1 MVSFR
6 NFFSI
11 CIMMAVLFFM
21 FQFFQLFKERGNAYD
36 TNGYIEETVL
46 SGTEQWNASG
56 EADAPG
62 ILFLGDGQGEMAN
75 VVGQWC
81 LYTKHSLT
89 IVESPE
95 QMQELAQV
103 KPAEML
109 LIDGALLQLPQQEE
123 ALLELADTGTAMV
136 FLRLPQARELEK
148 CAKLKS
154 LLGIAEVAAQSA
166 EVEGI
171 QMYSGF
177 LLGGGVTYKV
187 NREEDEKQQDLE
199 TNVPW
204 YRLGRGTKVYMT
216 GLMDEEEVEQE
227 MFPPVVWRNNF
238 QGTFVFAVNGSYM
251 TQLLGMGF
259 LSSFV
264 YELQDYAL
272 YPVVNAQNAT
282 VANFPGFAGEN
293 EDKIME
299 LYSRSP
305 GALQQDVMWPGL
317 SALSDKNRQKFT
329 CFFMAQYDY
338 GDEEEPSGEDIVF
351 FLQQLKEI
359 DGEAGQTLEYRGNV
373 TLKEKLVRDEAFW
386 EQNAVSYRFSAFYA
400 GEKLEDEENT
410 ALTDGSLPD
419 VRTVVNSYQEGDKL
433 LSYYNDRITVQC
445 LTGDASRYTYSR
457 DLQKRSL
464 ETSLGYSNLL
474 LDMKPAL
481 WPQSKEEQWEN
492 YFDEISSNVGTYWL
506 GKDRFDSTTLTESDS
521 RVRNFLNLRYDQS
534 RQGNILTVNVEGV
547 QEAWFLLRTHGENIE
562 EMQGGEYRRLEDN
575 AFLIHVTAASAQ
587 LHLGTGSGQ
596 IDFFFSEE
604 RKDGNT
610 KGE

>member
-21 FQFFQLFKERGNAYD
+21 FQFFLLFKESGNVYD
-36 TNGYIEETVL
+36 KNEYIEEAVL
-46 SGTEQWNASG
+46 SGEEQWDAFG
-56 EADAPG
+56 EEDAPR
-62 ILFLGDGQGEMAN
+62 ILFLGEEQGEMAN
-75 VVGQWC
+75 VVSQWC

-89 IVESPE
+89 TVESPE
-95 QMQELAQV
+95 QMLELAHEN
-103 KPAEML
+103 PTEML
-109 LIDGALLQLPQQEE
+109 LIDGTLLQLPQQEE
-123 ALLELADTGTAMV
+123 VLLKLVDTGTAIV
-136 FLRLPQARELEK
+136 FLRLPQARKVEE

-154 LLGIAEVAAQSA
+154 LLGIAEVAAQST

-171 QMYSGF
+171 QMFSGF

-187 NREEDEKQQDLE
+187 NREEDEKLQDLE
-199 TNVPW
+199 TDVPW
-204 YRLGRGTKVYMT
+204 YRLGKGTKVYMT
-216 GLMDEEEVEQE
+216 GLLDEDEVEQE
-227 MFPPVVWRNNF
+227 MFPPIVWRNNF

-251 TQLLGMGF
+251 TQMLGMGF
-259 LSSFV
+259 LSGFV

-293 EDKIME
+293 DEKIME

-338 GDEEEPSGEDIVF
+338 GDEAEPSGEDIVF
-351 FLQQLKEI
+351 FLQQLKEV
-359 DGEAGQTLEYRGNV
+359 DGEAGQTLEYQGNV
-373 TLKEKLVRDEAFW
+373 TLEEKLVRDKAFW
-386 EQNAVSYRFSAFYA
+386 EQNAVSYRFSAYYA
-400 GEKLEDEENT
+400 GEKLEDEEK
-410 ALTDGSLPD
+410 AVFADGSLPD
-419 VRTVVNSYQEGDKL
+419 VRTVVNSYQEGEKL
-433 LSYYNDRITVQC
+433 LYYYNDGITVQC
-445 LTGDASRYTYSR
+445 LTGDAGKYTYSR

-464 ETSLGYSNLL
+464 DTSLGYSNLL

-492 YFDEISSNVGTYWL
+492 YFDELASNLGTYWL

-521 RVRNFLNLRYDQS
+521 RVRNFLNLKYSQG
-534 RQGNILTVNVEGV
+534 RQGNTITIKVDVV
-547 QEAWFLLRTHGENIE
+547 QEAWFLLRTRGENIA
-562 EMQGGEYRRLEDN
+562 EMQGGEYRKIEDN
-575 AFLIHVTAASAQ
+575 TYLIHVTDASAQ
-587 LHLGTGSGQ
+587 LHLGTESGQ
-596 IDFFFSEE
+596 TDFYFSEE
-604 RKDGNT
+604 RQR
-610 KGE
+610 

>member
-21 FQFFQLFKERGNAYD
+21 FQFFLLFKESGNFYD
-36 TNGYIEETVL
+36 TNEYIEEAPL
-46 SGTEQWNASG
+46 SGEEQWKASG
-56 EADAPG
+56 GDDAPG
-62 ILFLGDGQGEMAN
+62 ILFLGEERGEMAN
-75 VVGQWC
+75 VVSQWC

-95 QMQELAQV
+95 QMLSLAQAN
-103 KPAEML
+103 PAEML
-109 LIDGALLQLPQQEE
+109 LLDGALLQLPRQEE

-136 FLRLPQARELEK
+136 FLRLPGARELED
-148 CAKLKS
+148 CAKLRS
-154 LLGIAEVAAQSA
+154 LLGIAEVEAQSA
-166 EVEGI
+166 EVEGL

-177 LLGGGVTYKV
+177 LLGGGVAYKV
-187 NREEDEKQQDLE
+187 NREEDEKLQDLE
-199 TNVPW
+199 TDVPW
-204 YRLGRGTKVYMT
+204 YRLGKGTKVYMT
-216 GLMDEEEVEQE
+216 GLMDEDEVEQE
-227 MFPPVVWRNNF
+227 LFPPILWRNSF
-238 QGTFVFAVNGSYM
+238 QGTFVFAVNGNYM
-251 TQLLGMGF
+251 TQLSGMGF

-272 YPVVNAQNAT
+272 YPVVNAQNAA

-293 EDKIME
+293 GEKVME

-338 GDEEEPSGEDIVF
+338 GDEEEPSGKDIVF

-359 DGEAGQTLEYRGNV
+359 DGEAGQTFEYRGNA
-373 TLKEKLVRDEAFW
+373 TLAEKLARDKAFW
-386 EQNAVSYRFSAFYA
+386 EQNAVSYRFSAYYA
-400 GEKLEDEENT
+400 GEKLEDEEKA

-419 VRTVVNSYQEGDKL
+419 VRTVVNSYREGEKL

-445 LTGDASRYTYSR
+445 LTGDAARYTYSR

-464 ETSLGYSNLL
+464 ETALGYSNLL

-481 WPQSKEEQWEN
+481 WPQSGEEQWEN
-492 YFDEISSNVGTYWL
+492 YFDEISSNLGTYWL
-506 GKDRFDSTTLTESDS
+506 EKDSFDSTTLTESDG
-521 RVRNFLNLRYDQS
+521 RVRNFLNLNYSQG
-534 RQGNILTVNVEGV
+534 RQGNSITINIEGV
-547 QEAWFLLRTHGENIE
+547 REAWFLFRTHGEDIE
-562 EMQGGEYRRLEDN
+562 EMQGGEYRKLEDN

-587 LHLGTGSGQ
+587 LQLGTESGQ
-596 IDFFFSEE
+596 TDFLFSKE
-604 RKDGNT
+604 R
-610 KGE
+610 

>member
-21 FQFFQLFKERGNAYD
+21 FQFFLLFKESGNVYD
-36 TNGYIEETVL
+36 KNEYIEEAVL
-46 SGTEQWNASG
+46 SGEEQWEASG
-56 EADAPG
+56 EEDVPG
-62 ILFLGDGQGEMAN
+62 ILFLGKEQGEMAN
-75 VVGQWC
+75 VVSQWC

-89 IVESPE
+89 TVESPE
-95 QMQELAQV
+95 QMLELAHEN
-103 KPAEML
+103 PAEML
-109 LIDGALLQLPQQEE
+109 LIDGTLLQLPQQEE
-123 ALLELADTGTAMV
+123 ALLDLADTGVAMV
-136 FLRLPQARELEK
+136 FLRLPQASKLEE

-154 LLGIAEVAAQSA
+154 LLGIAEVAAQST

-171 QMYSGF
+171 QMFSGF

-187 NREEDEKQQDLE
+187 NREEDEKLQDLE

-204 YRLGRGTKVYMT
+204 YRLGKGTKVYMT
-216 GLMDEEEVEQE
+216 GLMDEDEVEQE
-227 MFPPVVWRNNF
+227 MFPPIVWRNNF

-251 TQLLGMGF
+251 TQMLGMGF
-259 LSSFV
+259 LSGFV

-293 EDKIME
+293 DEKIME

-338 GDEEEPSGEDIVF
+338 GDEAEPSGEDIVF
-351 FLQQLKEI
+351 FLQQLKEV

-373 TLKEKLVRDEAFW
+373 TLEEKLVRDKAFW
-386 EQNAVSYRFSAFYA
+386 EQNAVSYRFSAYYA
-400 GEKLEDEENT
+400 GEKLEDEEK
-410 ALTDGSLPD
+410 AVLAAGSLPD
-419 VRTVVNSYQEGDKL
+419 VRTVVNSYQEGEKL
-433 LSYYNDRITVQC
+433 ISYYNDGITVQC
-445 LTGDASRYTYSR
+445 LTGDAGKYTYSR

-464 ETSLGYSNLL
+464 DTSLGYSNLL

-492 YFDEISSNVGTYWL
+492 YFDELASNLGTYWL
-506 GKDRFDSTTLTESDS
+506 GKDKFDSTTLTESDS
-521 RVRNFLNLRYDQS
+521 RVRNFLNLNYSQG
-534 RQGNILTVNVEGV
+534 RQGNVITIKVDGV
-547 QEAWFLLRTHGENIE
+547 QEAWFLLRTRGENIA
-562 EMQGGEYRRLEDN
+562 EMQGGEYRKIEDN
-575 AFLIHVTAASAQ
+575 AYLIHVTAASAQ
-587 LHLGTGSGQ
+587 LHLGTESGQ
-596 IDFFFSEE
+596 TDFYFSEE
-604 RKDGNT
+604 RQR
-610 KGE
+610 

>member
-11 CIMMAVLFFM
+11 CTMMAVLFFM
-21 FQFFQLFKERGNAYD
+21 FQFFLLFKERGNTYD
-36 TNGYIEETVL
+36 INEYAEEAVL
-46 SGTEQWNASG
+46 SGEERWEASG
-56 EADAPG
+56 DEDAPK
-62 ILFLGDGQGEMAN
+62 ILFLGEEQGEMAN
-75 VVGQWC
+75 VVSQWC
-81 LYTKHSLT
+81 LYTKYGLTFADSL
-89 IVESPE
+89 E
-95 QMQELAQV
+95 QMQESLEKKQ
-103 KPAEML
+103 AEML

-123 ALLELADTGTAMV
+123 TLLELVDTGTAMV
-136 FLRLPQARELEK
+136 FVRLPQARELEE
-148 CAKLKS
+148 CSKLKS
-154 LLGIAEVAAQSA
+154 LLGIAEVVSQSA

-187 NREEDEKQQDLE
+187 NREEDEKLQDLE
-199 TNVPW
+199 TNIPW
-204 YRLGRGTKVYMT
+204 YRLGKGTKVYIT

-227 MFPPVVWRNNF
+227 MFPPIVWRNNY

-251 TQLLGMGF
+251 TQMLGMGF
-259 LSSFV
+259 LSGFV

-293 EDKIME
+293 AEKIME

-338 GDEEEPSGEDIVF
+338 GDEAEPSGEDIVF

-359 DGEAGQTLEYRGNV
+359 NGEAGQTLEHRENV
-373 TLKEKLVRDEAFW
+373 TLEEKLVRDKAFW
-386 EQNAVSYRFSAFYA
+386 EQNAVAYRFSAYYA
-400 GEKLEDEENT
+400 GEKLDDEEKAAFAN
-410 ALTDGSLPD
+410 GSLPD
-419 VRTVVNSYQEGDKL
+419 VRTVVKSYQEGEKL
-433 LSYYNDRITVQC
+433 LSYYNDGITVQC
-445 LTGDASRYTYSR
+445 LTGDAGKYTYSR

-464 ETSLGYSNLL
+464 DTSLGYSNLL

-492 YFDEISSNVGTYWL
+492 YFDEIASNVGTYWL
-506 GKDRFDSTTLTESDS
+506 EKDRFDSTTLTESDS
-521 RVRNFLNLRYDQS
+521 RVRNFLNLKYSQG
-534 RQGNILTVNVEGV
+534 RQGNTITIKVEGV
-547 QEAWFLLRTHGENIE
+547 QEAWFLLRTRGENIE
-562 EMQGGEYRRLEDN
+562 EMQGGEYHKLEDN
-575 AFLIHVTAASAQ
+575 AYLIHVTAASAQ
-587 LHLGTGSGQ
+587 LHLGTESGQ
-596 IDFFFSEE
+596 TDFYFSE
-604 RKDGNT
+604 
-610 KGE
+610 

>member
-11 CIMMAVLFFM
+11 CTMMAVLFFM
-21 FQFFQLFKERGNAYD
+21 FQFFLLFKERGNTYD
-36 TNGYIEETVL
+36 INEYAEEAVL
-46 SGTEQWNASG
+46 SGEEQWEVSG
-56 EADAPG
+56 DEDAPE
-62 ILFLGDGQGEMAN
+62 ILFLGEEQGEMAN
-75 VVGQWC
+75 VVSQWC
-81 LYTKHSLT
+81 LYTKYSLT
-89 IVESPE
+89 FADSLE
-95 QMQELAQV
+95 QMQELLEEKQ
-103 KPAEML
+103 AEML

-123 ALLELADTGTAMV
+123 TLLELVDTGTAMV
-136 FLRLPQARELEK
+136 FVRLPQARELEE

-154 LLGIAEVAAQSA
+154 LLGIAEVVAQST

-171 QMYSGF
+171 QIYSGF

-187 NREEDEKQQDLE
+187 NREEDEKLQDLE

-204 YRLGRGTKVYMT
+204 YRLGKGTKVYMT
-216 GLMDEEEVEQE
+216 GLMDEDEVEQE
-227 MFPPVVWRNNF
+227 MFPPIVWRNNF

-251 TQLLGMGF
+251 TQMSGMGF
-259 LSSFV
+259 LSGFV

-293 EDKIME
+293 DEKIME

-338 GDEEEPSGEDIVF
+338 GDEAEPSGKDIVF

-359 DGEAGQTLEYRGNV
+359 DGEAGQTLEHRENV
-373 TLKEKLVRDEAFW
+373 TLEEKLVRDKAFW
-386 EQNAVSYRFSAFYA
+386 EQNAVSYRFSAYYA
-400 GEKLEDEENT
+400 GEKLDDEEK
-410 ALTDGSLPD
+410 AAFADGSLPD
-419 VRTVVNSYQEGDKL
+419 LRTVVKSYQEGEKL
-433 LSYYNDRITVQC
+433 LSYYSDGITVQC
-445 LTGDASRYTYSR
+445 LTGDAGKYTYSR

-464 ETSLGYSNLL
+464 DTSLGYSNLL

-492 YFDEISSNVGTYWL
+492 YFDEIASNVGTYWL
-506 GKDRFDSTTLTESDS
+506 EKDRFDSTTLTESDS
-521 RVRNFLNLRYDQS
+521 RVRNFLNLKYSQG
-534 RQGNILTVNVEGV
+534 RQGNTITIKVEGC
-547 QEAWFLLRTHGENIE
+547 QEAWFLLRIRGENIE
-562 EMQGGEYRRLEDN
+562 EMQGGEYRKLEDN
-575 AFLIHVTAASAQ
+575 AYLIHVTADSAQ
-587 LHLGTGSGQ
+587 LHLGTESGQ
-596 IDFFFSEE
+596 TDFYFSE
-604 RKDGNT
+604 
-610 KGE
+610 

>member
-11 CIMMAVLFFM
+11 CTMMAVLFFM
-21 FQFFQLFKERGNAYD
+21 FQFFLLFKERGNTYD
-36 TNGYIEETVL
+36 INEYAEEAVL
-46 SGTEQWNASG
+46 SGEERWEASG
-56 EADAPG
+56 DEDAPK
-62 ILFLGDGQGEMAN
+62 ILFLGEEQGEMAN
-75 VVGQWC
+75 VVSQWC
-81 LYTKHSLT
+81 LYTKYGLTFADSL
-89 IVESPE
+89 E
-95 QMQELAQV
+95 QMQESLEKKQ
-103 KPAEML
+103 AEML

-123 ALLELADTGTAMV
+123 TLLELVDTGTAMV
-136 FLRLPQARELEK
+136 FVRLPQARELEE
-148 CAKLKS
+148 CSKLKS
-154 LLGIAEVAAQSA
+154 LLGIAEVVSQSA

-187 NREEDEKQQDLE
+187 NREEDEKLQDLE

-204 YRLGRGTKVYMT
+204 YRLGKGTKVYIT

-227 MFPPVVWRNNF
+227 MFPPIVWRNNY

-251 TQLLGMGF
+251 TQMLGMGF
-259 LSSFV
+259 LSGFV

-293 EDKIME
+293 AEKIME

-338 GDEEEPSGEDIVF
+338 GDEAEPSGEDIVF

-359 DGEAGQTLEYRGNV
+359 NGEAGQTLEHRENV
-373 TLKEKLVRDEAFW
+373 TLEEKLVRDKAFW
-386 EQNAVSYRFSAFYA
+386 EQNAVAYRFSAYYA
-400 GEKLEDEENT
+400 GEKLDDEEKAAFAN
-410 ALTDGSLPD
+410 GSLPD
-419 VRTVVNSYQEGDKL
+419 VRTVVKSYQEGEKL
-433 LSYYNDRITVQC
+433 LSYYNDGITVQC
-445 LTGDASRYTYSR
+445 LTGDAGKYTYSR

-464 ETSLGYSNLL
+464 DTSLGYSNLL

-492 YFDEISSNVGTYWL
+492 YFDEIASNVGTYWL
-506 GKDRFDSTTLTESDS
+506 EKDRFDSTTLTESDS
-521 RVRNFLNLRYDQS
+521 RVRNFLNLKYSQG
-534 RQGNILTVNVEGV
+534 RQGNTITIKVEGV
-547 QEAWFLLRTHGENIE
+547 QEAWFLLRTRGENIE
-562 EMQGGEYRRLEDN
+562 EMQGGEYHKLEDN
-575 AFLIHVTAASAQ
+575 AYLIHVTAASAQ
-587 LHLGTGSGQ
+587 LHLGTESGQ
-596 IDFFFSEE
+596 TDFYFSE
-604 RKDGNT
+604 
-610 KGE
+610 